1 MLKQVTSGID
11 VPQGWRQGFER
22 GFLSALGKPGGLFER
37 LATAQKSGGSLKLLH
52 VHGDKSGPRALI
64 RTLGANNEVNYLDF
78 ELRADPAARFVPWT
92 FIPTRRVSAS
102 ARRSAESICRPP
114 LTSLGTFFDKL
125 LTGESDLVK
134 ASPKITE
141 LTGAIRNGKPKEAL
155 AIYASLPPGAQKE
168 KAFMLLRLQAAQA
181 ANDDTLYLAAMD
193 DLAKT
198 FPNDPCVDLITID
211 ALVMRKEYG
220 KTLAALQRLDKRV
233 GGDPYLK
240 VLQANILA
248 EEGKEDEAAKL
259 VQAAIDAEPTLR
271 GAHYTRLGIANAQ
284 QKFGEM
290 VRFLGE
296 YEAAFHEG
304 IEGIETTPDYASF
317 AASAEYKKHKDLH
330 RKK

>member
-1 MLKQVTSGID
+1 MAPITKSTTSTSNWRRPGSQVRALDFYSYTSG
-11 VPQGWRQGFER
+11 ER
-22 GFLSALGKPGGLFER
+22 ISKTVR
-37 LATAQKSGGSLKLLH
+37 
-52 VHGDKSGPRALI
+52 RI
-64 RTLGANNEVNYLDF
+64 YL
-78 ELRADPAARFVPWT
+78 PAAANQSRN
-92 FIPTRRVSAS
+92 I
-102 ARRSAESICRPP
+102 
-114 LTSLGTFFDKL
+114 LDKL